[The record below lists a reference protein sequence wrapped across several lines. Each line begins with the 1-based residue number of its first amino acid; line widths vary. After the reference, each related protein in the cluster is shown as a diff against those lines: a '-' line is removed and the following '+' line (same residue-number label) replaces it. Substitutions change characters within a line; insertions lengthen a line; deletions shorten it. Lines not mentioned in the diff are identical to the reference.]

1 MLKCRY
7 DGANPG
13 ETLSRMTQLTRIELP
28 NPTAGQA
35 MLSMIHELYPICRS
49 ITGDGVRETLG
60 IVGSVI
66 DLEVHEVASGSQAFD
81 WTVPEEWNIRG
92 GWIANMDGERLVDF
106 ANHNLHVLNYSEPVD
121 RVVSNAELHE
131 HLFSM
136 PDRPDWIPYRTSYY
150 NRNWGFCVTHN
161 QAEQLRDE
169 QYRVV
174 IDSTLADGALT
185 YGEYVVPGQSD
196 EEILI
201 TTHVCHPSL
210 CNDNLS
216 GIALLTELARRL
228 TDTRP
233 FYTYRFLFIPGTI
246 GSIVWLSRN
255 ESVVPRIRNG
265 LVVVCVGDSGEF
277 SYKKS
282 RRGDTEVDRAALHVL
297 QSRCESHKV
306 IEFYPYGYDER
317 QFCSPGFNLAVGS
330 LSRTTHGEYPQYH
343 TSADDLDFV
352 SAASL
357 TESLEVYLRVVEVL
371 ENNRTFINLKPHC
384 EPQLGKRGLYGA
396 VGAIDAQPIDVM
408 TLLWILNLSDGE
420 STLLDIAERSGISF
434 RELVSG
440 VNALLESDLLDVA

>member
-1 MLKCRY
+1 
-7 DGANPG
+7 
-13 ETLSRMTQLTRIELP
+13 
-28 NPTAGQA
+28 
-35 MLSMIHELYPICRS
+35 MIHALYPICRS
-49 ITGDGVRETLG
+49 ITGDGVRQTLAA
-60 IVGSVI
+60 VSSVI
-66 DLEVHEVASGSQAFD
+66 DLQIHEVPSGTQAFD
-81 WTVPEEWNIRG
+81 WTVPAEWNIHG
-92 GWIANMDGERLVDF
+92 GWIANMNGEKIVDF
-106 ANHNLHVLNYSEPVD
+106 ANNNLHVLNYSEPVD
-121 RVVSNAELHE
+121 RVVSNEELQK
-131 HLFSM
+131 HLFSI

-150 NRNWGFCVTHN
+150 NRNWGFCVTHK
-161 QAEQLRDE
+161 QAETLKDE

-174 IDSTLADGALT
+174 IDSTLTDGSLT
-185 YGEYVVPGQSD
+185 YGEYVVQGQSA
-196 EEILI
+196 EEVLI

-228 TDTRP
+228 TVSKP
-233 FYTYRFLFIPGTI
+233 YFTYRFLFIPGTI

-255 ESVVPRIRNG
+255 PDVVPRIRNG

-282 RRGDTEVDRAALHVL
+282 RRGDTEVDRAALNVL
-297 QSRCESHKV
+297 QTCRDSHKV

-330 LSRTTHGEYPQYH
+330 LSRTTHGEYPEYH
-343 TSADDLDFV
+343 TSADNLEFV
-352 SAASL
+352 SATAL
-357 TESLEVYLRVVEVL
+357 TESLDVYLRVIEVL

-396 VGAIDAQPIDVM
+396 LGAIDAQPIDVM

-420 STLLDIAERSGISF
+420 ASLLDIAERSGIPF

-440 VNALLESDLLDVA
+440 VNALLDSDLLDVA